1 MKKKTLT
8 AKERE
13 VERRQREREARWAR
27 ENCPDIVGTHPRLMA
42 ALQIARMAAEDGEC
56 TVLVTGETGTGKELV
71 AAAIHDCSCRRAG
84 PYRTVNAASLPAE
97 LADSLLFGH
106 QKGAFTD
113 ATASTRGLLR
123 EAHGGTL
130 FLDEIQE
137 LHPRVQAKLLRFLQ
151 DHRVTPVGAAGEPWE
166 VDVRIIAGSNQHLH
180 EAVADGRFR
189 PDLFYRLNVLPIDLP
204 PLRERKEDIPL
215 LATHFLQE
223 LNERKRCTTHLTPE
237 AVAALVAHDW
247 PGNVRELRNLM
258 ERLVIVCRDRAI
270 GVDDLPA
277 EVSPQGKRGGTSDGL
292 GLRAARD
299 VVVAA
304 FERDYIH
311 RQWVAHG
318 YHLTRTAEAIG
329 ESRQWLSKQIR
340 KYGLESPTRG
350 RRPATLRN

>member
-1 MKKKTLT
+1 MKKRLT
-8 AKERE
+8 TRERE
-13 VERRQREREARWAR
+13 VEQRQREREAQWAR
-27 ENCPDIVGTHPRLMA
+27 ENCPDIVGDHPRLLA

-151 DHRVTPVGAAGEPWE
+151 DHRVAPVGAAGEPWE

-180 EAVADGRFR
+180 EAVQEGRFR
-189 PDLFYRLNVLPIDLP
+189 ADLFYRLNVLPIDLP

-223 LNERKRCTTHLTPE
+223 LNARKQCSTHLTPE
-237 AVAALVAHDW
+237 AVAALMAHDW
-247 PGNVRELRNLM
+247 PGNVRELRNVM

-270 GVDDLPA
+270 GVEDLPPEVAPRVGA
-277 EVSPQGKRGGTSDGL
+277 ETEVTEGL
-292 GLRAARD
+292 GLRAARA

-311 RQWVAHG
+311 RQWAAHG

-340 KYGLESPTRG
+340 KYGLQSPTRG
-350 RRPATLRN
+350 RRPAAMG

>member
-1 MKKKTLT
+1 MKRAIT
-8 AKERE
+8 AKERRAE
-13 VERRQREREARWAR
+13 ERQRQQETQWVQ
-27 ENCPDIVGTHPRLMA
+27 ENCPDIIGSHPRLMA
-42 ALQIARMAAEDGEC
+42 SLQIVRMAAEDGEC
-56 TVLVTGETGTGKELV
+56 TVLVTGETGSGKELV
-71 AAAIHDCSCRRAG
+71 AAAIHDCSCRRAA

-106 QKGAFTD
+106 EKGAFTD
-113 ATASTRGLLR
+113 ASAATRGLLR

-151 DHRVTPVGAAGEPWE
+151 DHRVAPVGAAGEPWE
-166 VDVRIIAGSNQHLH
+166 VDVRIIAGSNQRLN
-180 EAVADGRFR
+180 EAVEAGRFR

-215 LATHFLQE
+215 LANHFLSG
-223 LNERKRCTTHLTPE
+223 LNEQKRCATYLAPDTM
-237 AVAALVAHDW
+237 AALVTHDW

-270 GVDDLPA
+270 EVADLPA
-277 EVSPQGKRGGTSDGL
+277 EVTPAGREGL
-292 GLRAARD
+292 AACRNLLLREARE

-304 FERDYIH
+304 FERDYIY
-311 RQWVAHG
+311 RQWIAND
-318 YHLTRTAEAIG
+318 YHLNETAEAIG

-340 KYGLESPTRG
+340 KYGLALPVRG
-350 RRPATLRN
+350 RRPTAIQ